1 MQVVSKF
8 LLNVKKN
15 IEVLLMYFLVKTKI
29 LKIYFLYHLNSSH
42 KMKFVNIKINFSCG
56 RIDANQ

>member
-1 MQVVSKF
+1 MLQVVSKF

-29 LKIYFLYHLNSSH
+29 LKIFFLYHCNSSH
-42 KMKFVNIKINFSCG
+42 EMKSVNIKINFSCG
-56 RIDANQ
+56 QKRC